1 MDDREVKLV
10 FGCLLHDVGKV
21 VYRQGGDKRNHSQS
35 GYDFLKDE
43 VGIEECDVLDGIRY
57 HHANALKSAAIADDS
72 LAYIV
77 YIADN
82 IASAADRRKR
92 DGGDVGFEISMPLQ
106 SVFNILNQNH
116 QEMYYEPRM
125 LDVQGNINYPITEK
139 KKFDEQFYTKVKEH
153 LLDNLR
159 GLEWMQEYINSL
171 LEVLEAN
178 FTYVPSS
185 TAKGEMADIS
195 LFDHLKLSAAAGSCI
210 LQYMEENA
218 VTNYRKALFDESAS
232 FYEKEVFRLY
242 SIDLSGIQD
251 FIYTIAS
258 KNALKTL
265 RARSFY
271 LEIMME
277 HIMDCLLWKLHLSR
291 ANVIY
296 AGGGHCYI
304 LAPNTKKVH
313 GGVESYMDELNHWL
327 MEMFQTSLYAAWGY
341 ATCSTNDLKNVPQ
354 GSYAGIFKRISE
366 MISRKKSHRYS
377 AADIMAFNKMEYGD
391 YTRECKVCKRV
402 ARVDGADVCPT
413 CKAIEKFSGNILHD
427 SFFTITLKKEEN
439 ALPLPGGYYLVSDDA
454 DSLKEKMQDDDYF
467 VRAYGKNRMF
477 TGKHVSTKLW
487 VGDYTNGKTF
497 EQFARSAEGI
507 ERIGIIRADVDNLGQ
522 AIVSGFDNPDN
533 ENRYVSL
540 SRTATLSRQLSLF
553 FKLYINK
560 ILREGSYSM
569 NGKKR
574 HGRNA
579 TICYSG
585 GDDLFIVGAWNE
597 IIELAVDIRRSFAK
611 YTQGT
616 LTISAGIGMYEA
628 GYPISAIA
636 GEVAGLEE
644 AAKAFPGKNAVTLFQ
659 EKEGTYGWDEFETRV
674 VEEKYKS
681 LQTFFDMSEERGN
694 TFLYQLLELL
704 RNRTEKINFARY
716 VYILSRLEPGKDA
729 DAVQREAY
737 GIFSKK
743 MYRWIKD
750 DEECRQLVMAIYL
763 YVYMNRE
770 KEETEDEV
778 E

>member
-1 MDDREVKLV
+1 MNDREVKLV
-10 FGCLLHDVGKV
+10 FSCLLHDVGKV
-21 VYRQGGDKRNHSQS
+21 IYRQGGDKRNHSQS

-43 VGIEECDVLDGIRY
+43 VEIEECDVLDGIRY
-57 HHANALKSAAIADDS
+57 HHANAVKGAALADDS
-72 LAYIV
+72 LAYVV

-125 LDVQGNINYPITEK
+125 LDVQGNINYPIAEK

-159 GLEWMQEYINSL
+159 GLEWTQEYINSL

-185 TAKGEMADIS
+185 TAKGEMADVS
-195 LFDHLKLSAAAGSCI
+195 LFDHLKLTAAVGSCI
-210 LQYMEENA
+210 LQYLEEHA
-218 VTNYRKALFDESAS
+218 VTDYRTALFSESAS
-232 FYEKEVFRLY
+232 FYEKEAFRLY

-251 FIYTIAS
+251 FIYTITS

-277 HIMDCLLWKLHLSR
+277 HVMDGLLSCLHLSR
-291 ANVIY
+291 ANIIY

-304 LAPNTKKVH
+304 LAANTEKVNDI
-313 GGVESYMDELNHWL
+313 VESYMDGINHWL
-327 MEMFQTSLYAAWGY
+327 LETFQISLYAAWGY
-341 ATCSTNDLKNVPQ
+341 APCSTNELKNVPQ
-354 GSYAGIFKRISE
+354 GSYAGIFKRTSE

-377 AADIMAFNKMEYGD
+377 AADVMALNKAEYVD
-391 YTRECKVCKRV
+391 YTRECKVCKRI
-402 ARVDGADVCPT
+402 AKVDEEGVCPT
-413 CKAIEKFSGNILHD
+413 CRAIEKFSNNILYD
-427 SFFTITLKKEEN
+427 DFFTVMLEKEEG
-439 ALPLPGGYYLVSDDA
+439 ALPLPGGCYLVADNE
-454 DSLKEKMQDDDYF
+454 DSLKKKMQNDDYF

-477 TGKHVSTKLW
+477 TGKHISTKLW
-487 VGDYTNGKTF
+487 VGDYTEGKTF
-497 EQFARSAEGI
+497 EQFARESEGI

-522 AIVSGFDNPDN
+522 AFVSGFDNPEN

-569 NGKKR
+569 KGKK
-574 HGRNA
+574 GSARNA

-597 IIELAVDIRRSFAK
+597 IVELVVDIRRSFAK

-636 GEVAGLEE
+636 GEVASLEE
-644 AAKAFPGKNAVTLFQ
+644 AAKAMPGKNAVTLFLN
-659 EKEGTYGWDEFETRV
+659 EEGTYGWDEFETRV
-674 VEEKYKS
+674 IEEKYKS
-681 LQTFFDMSEERGN
+681 LQAFFDMSEERGN
-694 TFLYQLLELL
+694 AFLYQLLELI
-704 RNRTEKINFARY
+704 RNRKEKINFARY
-716 VYILSRLEPGKDA
+716 VYILSRLEPGKEA

-743 MYRWIKD
+743 MYQWIKD

-770 KEETEDEV
+770 KEEKEDEV